1 MEDLRELI
9 FNWTLKP
16 NEFDIYLNNLKESE
30 YSESG
35 ARILRAFMEEPVFK
49 TFAGMQNMTELN
61 MQYVQLT
68 VKQDLL
74 LKKSCKLIQKTKLGL
89 HQIERNV
96 PVYLQQILLRY
107 LIEYAPSTDPSQD
120 PIIRTYRWSIRS
132 VYKDAPL
139 FTKPV
144 GSSPVHIHL
153 EELYSKLTREESIS
167 QENRILSVQ
176 LAFELGRY
184 YFAKGDFNKAAF
196 YLENSVAAMEKLD
209 DSEDYNNL
217 CEINKERLIGFAQ
230 AATAMS
236 GPQFHETSPIKR
248 VDRLR
253 AERNYEEIIP
263 LLLNKGTKSLLSRSF
278 RRSLVDEAVNC
289 GQLGTAVKLA
299 VCNSLNVADIS
310 ADNMVMEIPVR
321 CLRYIRTSSQDSAVE
336 KVLVEVFQYCIS
348 EMEECDKMQEDPG
361 SDTAVAEQRLT
372 NLEEFVRK
380 FCVKA
385 NSPKAWKTAA
395 ATGLDFL
402 SPPQDYIARLNNVS
416 FNGGEVSMEED
427 NSWKPKP
434 AQKLDVSN
442 TRDKTRKAIRS
453 FLEEMAQATSNF
465 TQFTKT
471 SGNGKAEDILVSYQS
486 SVKQAIKYCIKLKEY
501 MAAAVLLQFI
511 PADTNLES
519 EYVDALRYI
528 KQAAE
533 NEAFAQSTFLNL
545 VWSTPM
551 LEAIVY
557 MAKAKGHPEVA
568 DQIIK
573 HMNEPWTFTG
583 KDYDPN
589 YRKLHIEKTKQ
600 RCFLELCKIFVDD

>member
-49 TFAGMQNMTELN
+49 TFTGIKPAAEMQN
-61 MQYVQLT
+61 VVLT
-68 VKQDLL
+68 GKQDLL

-96 PVYLQQILLRY
+96 PVYLQGILLRY
-107 LIEYAPSTDPSQD
+107 LIEYAPSSDPSQD

-132 VYKDAPL
+132 VYKDAPT
-139 FTKPV
+139 FNKFID
-144 GSSPVHIHL
+144 SSSVHTRL
-153 EELYSKLTREESIS
+153 EELYGKLTRESESIS

-176 LAFELGRY
+176 LAFELGRF

-196 YLENSVAAMEKLD
+196 YLENSVAAMESLD

-253 AERNYEEIIP
+253 AEKNYEEIIP

-299 VCNSLNVADIS
+299 VCNALNVADIS

-321 CLRYIRTSSQDSAVE
+321 CLGYIRTSPQDSAVE

-361 SDTAVAEQRLT
+361 SDTAIAEQRLT

-402 SPPQDYIARLNNVS
+402 SPPQDYITRLSNVH
-416 FNGGEVSMEED
+416 FNGRED
-427 NSWKPKP
+427 VMDEDDSWEPKP
-434 AQKLDVSN
+434 IQKPDVSN

-465 TQFTKT
+465 TQFSKT
-471 SGNGKAEDILVSYQS
+471 SGNGKTEDILVSYQS
-486 SVKQAIKYCIKLKEY
+486 SVKQAVKYCIKLKEY

-551 LEAIVY
+551 LEAIVC
-557 MAKAKGHPEVA
+557 MAKARGHPEVA
-568 DQIIK
+568 DQVIK